1 MYATKQSMIDR
12 YGEDKM
18 IEVTDRVDPPAGAIS
33 DAVLEAA
40 LNEASARIDTN
51 LGRRYRLPLA
61 GTPAALVEPCQA
73 IAFYILLRGRHRD
86 TDRQAYEDAIAFLR
100 DLSTGVAV
108 LDVGGAEPPSA
119 VAQVVTADT
128 DRTFD
133 RSKKWF

>member
-18 IEVTDRVDPPAGAIS
+18 IEVTDRADPSTGEIN

-40 LNEASARIDTN
+40 LNDASARIDTN
-51 LGRRYRLPLA
+51 LARRYQLPLA
-61 GTPAALVEPCQA
+61 TTPPALVEPCQT

-100 DLSTGVAV
+100 DLSTGVSV
-108 LDVGGAEPPSA
+108 LDVGGTEPPSA
-119 VAQVVTADT
+119 VAQIVTADT

-133 RSKKWF
+133 RSKKWY